1 MIELDERLRA
11 GRDASAA
18 AAEDLRGRALS
29 VDADP
34 DDMARH
40 FNTPVLTMVRTIC
53 TPIAYR
59 GEDADFGGWQFDNDS
74 CLERVIGTMELARG
88 DAGML
93 LATPG
98 PALAGIVV
106 DVLASPA
113 QQEVFYRAIADGRT
127 WTFFAMTEPARGN
140 DATAMQTRLEKDGSG
155 GYRLYGH
162 KRYIGGGARGGVG
175 VVFARTG
182 PSPLSI
188 RAVLVRPEGLPGWQA
203 RRLDMV
209 GLRGAYLSELDFDGV
224 PIAEDM
230 ILGQH
235 LSPTRRGMWG
245 AMRTFNNMRVQV
257 ACMALGTAL
266 GMYEQVCALRPGA
279 PGAELAGLRLEA
291 ARQLVYAAAASVDE
305 NSEQAYFPSVAK
317 LSCTPLAIATARW
330 AAKALGPAGL
340 LEHPLLEKW
349 YRDVHA
355 FEFMEGTTNIQR
367 LHVAHG
373 YLKGVGHE

>member
-1 MIELDERLRA
+1 MIEFDERLNASRN
-11 GRDASAA
+11 ASAEA
-18 AAEDLRGRALS
+18 AMDLRARALS
-29 VDADP
+29 VDNDP
-34 DDMARH
+34 DDMAEH
-40 FNTPVLTMVRTIC
+40 VNTPVLRMIRNIC
-53 TPIAYR
+53 TPIKYR
-59 GEDADFGGWQFDNDS
+59 SAEADFGGWLFDNDS
-74 CLERVIGTMELARG
+74 CLERVVGTMELARG

-127 WTFFAMTEPARGN
+127 WTFFAMTEPDRGN
-140 DATAMQTRLEKDGSG
+140 DATTMTTRLEKDGAG
-155 GYRLYGH
+155 GYRLYGR
-162 KRYIGGGARGGVG
+162 KRYIGSGARGGVG

-188 RAVLVRPEGLPGWQA
+188 RAVLVRPEGLPGWHAQ
-203 RRLDMV
+203 RLDMV
-209 GLRGAYLSELDFDGV
+209 GLRGAYLSELTFDGV
-224 PIAEDM
+224 PIERDM
-230 ILGQH
+230 VLGEH

-266 GMYEQVCALRPGA
+266 AMHDYVRELRPAA
-279 PGAELAGLRLEA
+279 PGLDLAAGRLEA
-291 ARQLVYAAAASVDE
+291 ARQLVYDVAASVDDDAE
-305 NSEQAYFPSVAK
+305 RAFFPSVAK
-317 LSCTPLAIATARW
+317 LRCTPLAINTARW
-330 AAKALGPAGL
+330 AARSLGPAGL

-367 LHVAHG
+367 LHVAQG
-373 YLKGVGHE
+373 YLKGAPNA